1 LRTMPVINQN
11 HLFGFCENHGHT
23 YFRSAVRTSGYNCLP
38 FPMSAQNWVPLHWPC
53 SPTPIF
59 RSFPFVCFLSSFLPS
74 LISAQNRVSLYRIF
88 SFCLLPPQPKLVKGS
103 SSGSAEG
110 CQAWGKKR
118 AAQLVTRAVILWA
131 ADHACLLQMD
141 RCSTEILKSAAAITC
156 ICRRCAAAEGG
167 RME

>member
-1 LRTMPVINQN
+1 LSVS
-11 HLFGFCENHGHT
+11 F
-23 YFRSAVRTSGYNCLP
+23 
-38 FPMSAQNWVPLHWPC
+38 LH
-53 SPTPIF
+53 
-59 RSFPFVCFLSSFLPS
+59 FLPS
-74 LISAQNRVSLYRIF
+74 LISAQNRVSLHRIF
-88 SFCLLPPQPKLVKGS
+88 SFCLLPPQPKPVKG

-110 CQAWGKKR
+110 CQARGKKR